1 VGIRDFIQYLKEHQD
16 RLRRGENLSDAEREE
31 TLREAETMVGMA
43 DAAIRELGSV
53 LGNRRVNLPE
63 EHAVR
68 FAQDV
73 FLYLKEEEEKVKE
86 ALREPAPRDAAEG
99 TL

>member
-1 VGIRDFIQYLKEHQD
+1 MGIRDFIQYLEEHQE
-16 RLRRGENLSDAEREE
+16 RLKRGQFLSDTEREE

-43 DAAIRELGSV
+43 DAAIKELDSV
-53 LGNRRVNLPE
+53 LANRRINLPE

-73 FLYLKEEEEKVKE
+73 FVYLRDEEKKVKE
-86 ALREPAPRDAAEG
+86 ALRDSLREVGSGD
-99 TL
+99 

>member
-1 VGIRDFIQYLKEHQD
+1 MGIRDFIRCLEEHQE
-16 RLRRGENLSDAEREE
+16 RLKRAPELSDAEREQ
-31 TLREAETMVGMA
+31 TLSEAETMVGMA

-53 LGNRRVNLPE
+53 LGNRRINLPE

-73 FLYLKEEEEKVKE
+73 FLYLRGEEERVKE
-86 ALREPAPRDAAEG
+86 ALREPASRNTAEG
-99 TL
+99 

>member
-1 VGIRDFIQYLKEHQD
+1 MGIRDFIRHLKEHQLKVERD
-16 RLRRGENLSDAEREE
+16 PELSDAEREE

-43 DAAIRELGSV
+43 EAAIKELESV
-53 LGNRRVNLPE
+53 IRNRRVNLPE

-73 FLYLKEEEEKVKE
+73 FLYLRDEEEKVKE
-86 ALREPAPRDAAEG
+86 RIKAQVP
-99 TL
+99 

>member
-1 VGIRDFIQYLKEHQD
+1 MGIRDFIRCLEEHQN
-16 RLRRGENLSDAEREE
+16 RLKRSQSLSDKEREE

-43 DAAIRELGSV
+43 DAAIKELDSI

-73 FLYLKEEEEKVKE
+73 FIYLRDREQEIKE
-86 ALREPAPRDAAEG
+86 ALREPASRDAVEG
-99 TL
+99 

>member
-1 VGIRDFIQYLKEHQD
+1 MGIRDFIQYLEEHQE
-16 RLRRGENLSDAEREE
+16 RLQRGQTLSDAEREE

-43 DAAIRELGSV
+43 DAAIKELDSV
-53 LGNRRVNLPE
+53 LANRRINLPE

-73 FLYLKEEEEKVKE
+73 FVYLRDEEKKVKE
-86 ALREPAPRDAAEG
+86 ALRDSLWEVGSGD
-99 TL
+99 

>member
-1 VGIRDFIQYLKEHQD
+1 MGIRDFIRHLDEHRG
-16 RLRRGENLSDAEREE
+16 RLQRASELSDAEREE

-43 DAAIRELGSV
+43 DAAIKELESIIK
-53 LGNRRVNLPE
+53 NRRINLPE

-73 FLYLKEEEEKVKE
+73 FIYLRDEEERVKE
-86 ALREPAPRDAAEG
+86 RIQALV
-99 TL
+99 T